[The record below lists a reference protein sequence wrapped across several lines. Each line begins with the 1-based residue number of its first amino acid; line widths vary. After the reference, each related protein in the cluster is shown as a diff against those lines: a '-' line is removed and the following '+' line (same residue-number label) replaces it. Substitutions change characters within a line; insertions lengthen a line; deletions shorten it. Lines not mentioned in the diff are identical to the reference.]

1 MTDDPDFYAWLD
13 GELPE
18 PQASAMAARVA
29 ADPELA
35 SFAEQHR
42 AMARRL
48 AAAFAPVAAAQISER
63 LRAAATPKPAEV
75 VDLASVRARRRRWSV
90 MGLAVAASL
99 ALGFTIG
106 GVLPRNGSSFRSEG
120 VQLAAAGPLN
130 EALDTQLA
138 SAGDQAGIRIGL
150 SFRDQSGRYC
160 RTFTA
165 DVQSGLACRSGEG
178 WTIEGLVR
186 GEPKSG
192 NYRMAAGEAPALGA
206 LVDSRLAGEPLDA
219 TAEMKLVREDWRD

>member
-13 GELPE
+13 GELSE

-35 SFAEQHR
+35 SFAQQHR
-42 AMARRL
+42 ALPGRL
-48 AAAFAPVAAAQISER
+48 TAAFAPVAAAPIPER
-63 LRAAATPKPAEV
+63 LRAAAAPKPAEV
-75 VDLASVRARRRRWSV
+75 VGLAAARERRRRWSV
-90 MGLAVAASL
+90 TGLAVAASL

-106 GVLPRNGSSFRSEG
+106 GVLPRDGGSFRSEG
-120 VQLAAAGPLN
+120 DQLAAAGPLDQ
-130 EALDTQLA
+130 ALDTQLA
-138 SAGDQAGIRIGL
+138 SVGDQAGIRIGL

-178 WTIEGLVR
+178 WSIEGLVR
-186 GEPKSG
+186 SEQQSLD
-192 NYRMAAGEAPALGA
+192 YRMAAGVDPALGA
-206 LVDSRLAGEPLDA
+206 LIDSRVAGEPLNR
-219 TAEMKLVREDWRD
+219 TAEAKLVRDDWRD